1 MQYLPNDAPLTL
13 FCYAFSLLLFY
24 SFAGWC
30 GEMVYCS
37 LGQRKLCEKRGF
49 LNGLLCPIYGHG
61 ALVVLWALHGG
72 ASNPVLTFILGGIL
86 TSIVEYITSF
96 AMEKLF
102 HMRWWDYSKKPFN
115 IHGRVCLLNSTL
127 FGLASVLLCHVIHPS
142 VAQFLGKYFHHGWAI
157 PVTLTCFGLYL
168 ADIVLSVRSA
178 IQIGS
183 RVEKLHAVHADLQ
196 AKLQELRAESQWA
209 FEELRAQGID
219 ALEDLWAEGAE
230 ARELRLDAAQK
241 ALEEL
246 KSRIS
251 EAYLSLEDRRTEA
264 QNARAAKLQELSDA
278 YDRLT
283 KRLAAAREDSQKRTQ
298 ALYDGQDIFERR
310 LMHSYPTLRST
321 RHAETVAKLR
331 EYRAERKRL
340 RRERSHTK

>member
-1 MQYLPNDAPLTL
+1 MQYLPDPSTLTL
-13 FCYAFSLLLFY
+13 YCYAFSLLLFY

-72 ASNPVLTFILGGIL
+72 AENPILTFILGGIL
-86 TSIVEYITSF
+86 TSVVEYITSF

-102 HMRWWDYSKKPFN
+102 HMRWWDYSKKRFN
-115 IHGRVCLLNSTL
+115 INGRVCLLNSTL
-127 FGLASVLLCHVIHPS
+127 FGLASVLLCHVIHPR
-142 VAQFLGKYFHHGWAI
+142 AAELLGRFYSHAWAV
-157 PVTLTCFGLYL
+157 PVTITLFVLYM

-183 RVEKLHAVHADLQ
+183 RVEKLHAVHAELQ
-196 AKLQELRAESQWA
+196 AKLQELRADSQWA
-209 FEELRAQGID
+209 LEELRAQGID

-246 KSRIS
+246 KFRIS
-251 EAYLSLEDRRTEA
+251 EAHLSLEDRRSEA
-264 QNARAAKLQELSDA
+264 QKAREAKLQELSEA
-278 YDRLT
+278 YERLT
-283 KRLAAAREDSQKRTQ
+283 QRLAAAREDSQKRTQ

-321 RHAETVAKLR
+321 RHSEAIAKLR

-340 RRERSHTK
+340 RRERKK